1 MSASALEANLLFVSV
16 RQSEDMRRF
25 AGWAAILAVPTAL
38 AGVYG
43 MHFEDMPE
51 LKQPW
56 GYPLVLG
63 VIVTTCLVL
72 FWRFRRAGWI

>member
-1 MSASALEANLLFVSV
+1 MNPESL

-38 AGVYG
+38 AGIYG
-43 MHFEDMPE
+43 MNFEDMPE

-63 VIVTTCLVL
+63 MILSICGGLY
-72 FWRFRRAGWI
+72 WRFRRLGWI